1 VDGPFGSNLKTEHY
15 TTIGA
20 RVVRLQNIGR
30 GAFLDHDKAFVSLAH
45 YANLARHSVSEGDIV
60 VAALGDGARP
70 AGRACL
76 IPADL
81 GPALVKADC
90 FRLRLPSDVIDPKYL
105 VHYLNSPECLASI
118 AEMMR
123 GATRPRVNLVMLRAL
138 HAPLPPLIEQRR
150 IAARLDKAAPAVE
163 QARAAAGRQLDT
175 AREFG
180 ISALDAFFQSQ
191 EALRWPHRPLGEI
204 LTLRN
209 EVVHPSD
216 GLQGRVVFVG
226 LEHIESHTGRRIGSL
241 EVELE
246 QLTGRKPR
254 FEGGD
259 IIYGYLRPYL
269 NKVWVADCAGL
280 CSVDQYVYK
289 VAEALAIPD
298 FVAAF
303 MRTRSYLRA
312 APISETPGQLPR
324 IRTDEVARVLIPLPS
339 IQQQSAAL
347 MALQGIVSES
357 ERLLRAAE
365 QQLLEINLLPA
376 VLLREAFSGAL

>member
-1 VDGPFGSNLKTEHY
+1 MFRLWLGALAEEFTRDHAK
-15 TTIGA
+15 TTI
-20 RVVRLQNIGR
+20 
-30 GAFLDHDKAFVSLAH
+30 AH
-45 YANLARHSVSEGDIV
+45 LPE
-60 VAALGDGARP
+60 
-70 AGRACL
+70 
-76 IPADL
+76 
-81 GPALVKADC
+81 
-90 FRLRLPSDVIDPKYL
+90 LR
-105 VHYLNSPECLASI
+105 
-118 AEMMR
+118 
-123 GATRPRVNLVMLRAL
+123 LRAL
-138 HAPLPPLIEQRR
+138 RIGVPSMTEQAR
-150 IAARLDKAAPAVE
+150 IVSVVSQGMARIG
-163 QARAAAGRQLDT
+163 QARAAAKVQLDT

-191 EALRWPHRPLGEI
+191 EALRWPQRPLGEI

-216 GLQGRVVFVG
+216 GLQGRAVFVG
-226 LEHIESHTGRRIGSL
+226 LEHIESHTGRRTGSL

-254 FEGGD
+254 FQAGD
-259 IIYGYLRPYL
+259 IVYGYLRPYL

-347 MALQGIVSES
+347 LALRGILSES

-365 QQLLEINLLPA
+365 QQLMEINLFPA
-376 VLLREAFSGAL
+376 ALLREAFSGAL